1 MTDERESHEAKAEE
15 LERELDDMD
24 ERREQLGDEI
34 DQAGDDW
41 ERKKRDSRVPG
52 AAGEPEKADGPEPE
66 AEYPSKHQDDEDGG

>member
-15 LERELDDMD
+15 LERDLDDMD

-34 DQAGDDW
+34 EQAGDDW

-52 AAGEPEKADGPEPE
+52 AAGVRPRA
-66 AEYPSKHQDDEDGG
+66 